1 MSIQGVL
8 RRGFVRYFGS
18 WMAER
23 TKRALRAKVMA
34 LPIARDYPFD
44 VEAKLLRSIGL
55 QPSAMLDIG
64 ANTGVYS
71 AILEDVFGS
80 ENLYLFEPLP
90 HLHRYLKRR
99 FPKAHVFDFGLTD
112 KQDKQCIRVPY
123 INGKR
128 FDTRATCNTHTEL
141 NQTGFDEFE
150 VQFFPLDE
158 VARRIPLI
166 SLGFV
171 KIDVEGHELEVLDG
185 AVETLTRFKPLVLIE
200 IESRHHPFPITRTF
214 SRLEAM
220 GYRGYYVNPET
231 FEILKI
237 AHFDSDRDQDPQWF
251 KSRNF
256 AKYLNNFFFVS
267 EASEQD
273 FTAKAAAFLEAEKR
287 LA

>member
-8 RRGFVRYFGS
+8 QRGFVRYFGS

-55 QPSAMLDIG
+55 KPAVMLDIG

-90 HLHRYLKRR
+90 HLQRYLKRR
-99 FPKAHVFDFGLTD
+99 FPRAHVFDFGLSD
-112 KQDKQCIRVPY
+112 KREKQTIRVPY

-128 FDTRATCNTHTEL
+128 FDTRATCNNHTES
-141 NQTGFDEFE
+141 NQTGCDEFE
-150 VQFFPLDE
+150 VRFLPLDE
-158 VARRIPLI
+158 VARSVPFN
-166 SLGFV
+166 SVGFV

-185 AVETLTRFKPLVLIE
+185 AVETLNRFKPLVLIE
-200 IESRHHPFPITRTF
+200 IEVRHHAFPVTKIF

-220 GYRGYYVNPET
+220 GYKGYYVNPET
-231 FEILKI
+231 FELLSLSR
-237 AHFDSDRDQDPQWF
+237 FDSARDQDPERF
-251 KSRNF
+251 KSRDF
-256 AKYLNNFFFVS
+256 AKYLNNFFFVP
-267 EASEQD
+267 EASEKD
-273 FTAKAAAFLEAEKR
+273 FAAKASAFLESERR